1 MPSILTWRLGALGDS
16 LLLLPTLAALRAQLP
31 AHRIIAAGHPEL
43 LAPALWQGLADELAD
58 AAAPGFA
65 PLFSGDAPAA
75 GALPTD
81 VEAALVWSARHHEI
95 ARGLARA
102 GVPCVVGAPIL
113 PSEPTPMALHYLA
126 GAAAL
131 GAAPVPFT
139 LHPPRSAMTATGE
152 AWQRI
157 SPDTGGPVAL
167 LHPGAGSR
175 FKRWPLEHF
184 LALAARLRR
193 DGVAIAWTAGPADD
207 EIREALRGAGE
218 AGSTL
223 PPLALDAL
231 AAVARRAAVLV
242 SADCG
247 VAHLAALLDV
257 PAVTLFGPTDHRVWG
272 PPGARS
278 SVLHL
283 GLPCAPCGEIMRRC
297 PSRICLRGL
306 PVEAVYAAVR
316 ARIEAG
322 RAVPHPAS
330 GGSAPRRVP
339 SRPAEFH
346 PHAPAPAPPAPLQ
359 VARWGAFRTW
369 AAQPPSALE

>member
-1 MPSILTWRLGALGDS
+1 LTWRLGALGDS

-43 LAPALWQGLADELAD
+43 LAPALWQGLADELVD
-58 AAAPGFA
+58 AAAPRFA

-81 VEAALVWSARHHEI
+81 VEAALVWSARHHEM

-102 GVPCVVGAPIL
+102 GVPRVVGAPIL
-113 PSEPTPMALHYLA
+113 PSGPTPMVLHYLA

-131 GAAPVPFT
+131 GVAPVPFT
-139 LHPPRSAMTATGE
+139 LHPPHSAVEATADMWRSIT
-152 AWQRI
+152 
-157 SPDTGGPVAL
+157 PDAGGPVAL

-193 DGVAIAWTAGPADD
+193 DGVAIAWTAGPTDD
-207 EIREALRGAGE
+207 EIREALCRAGE

-223 PPLALDAL
+223 PPLNLEAL
-231 AAVARRAAVLV
+231 AAVARRATVVV

-247 VAHLAALLDV
+247 VAHLAALLGV
-257 PAVTLFGPTDHRVWG
+257 PAVALFGPTDHRVWG

-306 PVEAVYAAVR
+306 TVDAVYAAVR
-316 ARIEAG
+316 ARLDAG
-322 RAVPHPAS
+322 RAAPYPAS
-330 GGSAPRRVP
+330 EDSAPLPCAP

-346 PHAPAPAPPAPLQ
+346 PRAPAPAPPAPLQ

-369 AAQPPSALE
+369 AAQPPSVLE